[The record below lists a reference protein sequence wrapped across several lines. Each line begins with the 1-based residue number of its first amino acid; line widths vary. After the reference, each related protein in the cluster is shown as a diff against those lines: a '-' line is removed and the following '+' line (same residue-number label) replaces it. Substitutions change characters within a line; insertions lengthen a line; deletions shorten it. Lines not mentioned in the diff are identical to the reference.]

1 MRWGI
6 KVADTAVFTRINC
19 GLSCRLLVQSWHGFK
34 VFFVKQSF
42 MKKQLSGNIS
52 TVASLDPGKVKPTDS
67 KVRKLLS
74 KTKRYIYTE
83 QDLGEDR
90 LHMGITAAAYAALS
104 ATF

>member
-6 KVADTAVFTRINC
+6 KAADTAVFTRINC
-19 GLSCRLLVQSWHGFK
+19 GLSCTLLVQSWHGFK

-42 MKKQLSGNIS
+42 MKKPTSRNFS
-52 TVASLDPGKVKPTDS
+52 TVAPPDSRKVQPTDS

-74 KTKRYIYTE
+74 KTRRYIYTE

-90 LHMGITAAAYAALS
+90 LHMGMTAAVYAALS
-104 ATF
+104 ATL